1 MPEGGAPGHLRFP
14 TKMKTGR
21 DISIAGE
28 VRTYFDEYREISQW
42 RQSNLFGTTQGGST
56 LIRYIV
62 M

>member
-1 MPEGGAPGHLRFP
+1 
-14 TKMKTGR
+14 MKTGR